1 MDGGQRASDSSLTRA
16 RPRAAAA
23 GGGGGRRRRR
33 RRGGG
38 RAGPGHHAGGLP
50 AGRARGGAA
59 DRRRGSAAAAA
70 AGAAGRGLG
79 AAGGRCPSPPALL
92 CRAAPGLARA
102 AKASP
107 RRARAQALRERLNAR
122 GGFRAADALG
132 GGGGA
137 GGAGAAFGFAA
148 APGEGHLSRTV
159 RRIFQQGFPEGRL
172 GRALGRAGSPDGG
185 GGAGDAL
192 RLLPGMAAAG
202 LGAGRGYARRSGW
215 DELSQ
220 LAARHCADEDM
231 ERPPEA
237 RAAALPYPNPIA
249 ALP

>member
-1 MDGGQRASDSSLTRA
+1 LLHFRACGVLPSCRRRRA
-16 RPRAAAA
+16 RRRSRAAARPA
-23 GGGGGRRRRR
+23 SPAST
-33 RRGGG
+33 
-38 RAGPGHHAGGLP
+38 RAP
-50 AGRARGGAA
+50 AWRI
-59 DRRRGSAAAAA
+59 
-70 AGAAGRGLG
+70 
-79 AAGGRCPSPPALL
+79 
-92 CRAAPGLARA
+92 ARA
-102 AKASP
+102 SRCA
-107 RRARAQALRERLNAR
+107 RARAQALRERLNAR

-132 GGGGA
+132 GGGAGA
-137 GGAGAAFGFAA
+137 GAGAAGGVAA

-185 GGAGDAL
+185 GGGGDAL
-192 RLLPGMAAAG
+192 RLLPGMAGAG

-237 RAAALPYPNPIA
+237 RAAARAPPA
-249 ALP
+249 RALPQRLG

>member
-1 MDGGQRASDSSLTRA
+1 
-16 RPRAAAA
+16 
-23 GGGGGRRRRR
+23 
-33 RRGGG
+33 
-38 RAGPGHHAGGLP
+38 
-50 AGRARGGAA
+50 
-59 DRRRGSAAAAA
+59 
-70 AGAAGRGLG
+70 
-79 AAGGRCPSPPALL
+79 
-92 CRAAPGLARA
+92 
-102 AKASP
+102 
-107 RRARAQALRERLNAR
+107 LNAR

-132 GGGGA
+132 GGGGGA
-137 GGAGAAFGFAA
+137 GAGAGAAFGFAA

-192 RLLPGMAAAG
+192 RLLPGMAGAG

-237 RAAALPYPNPIA
+237 RATAAPCPPVIPA
-249 ALP
+249 AAPEVG